1 MRSEQEAMDGARARQ
16 ASLHQKHSEY
26 YNRMDFPMEAIA
38 TAMWGIDRP
47 ESLRDHEIAEIAAR
61 KIVML
66 KKMILATGFN
76 ENMLKIMMEDC

>member
-1 MRSEQEAMDGARARQ
+1 MRSEQEAMKYCD
-16 ASLHQKHSEY
+16 
-26 YNRMDFPMEAIA
+26 RMDFPMEAIA
-38 TAMWGIDRP
+38 TAMWGIDGP
-47 ESLRDHEIAEIAAR
+47 EGLRDHEIAEIAAR